1 MKVYLLDD
9 HALFSKSLEI
19 AFQPMDVS
27 ITSFTNPEFFL
38 NKLKNEQPD
47 LAL

>member
-27 ITSFTNPEFFL
+27 ITSFTNPEFL
-38 NKLKNEQPD
+38 NKLKMSNQI
-47 LAL
+47 